1 MWSSNP
7 TPSYFKWIFLSCLL
21 AVSALKAQKLNFV
34 KVHESNDILTADNYD
49 RYFTQGLKVEVMS
62 NTLSRVYK
70 HTFLDHVLIKPKSDT
85 SFYNHA
91 SLSFIQEFYTPSD
104 KTADTIIH
112 GDRPFAGVMY
122 LSFRNISVDAEE
134 HYRITTELNIG
145 VLGSWAMGREMQN
158 GVHTL
163 FSKHNADTNILGW
176 NYQLHND
183 LYLNYLL
190 KYERIMINTKLL
202 QTSYIYQFNLGTIYD
217 DFGFGARVQC
227 GIFSSYFDKNLG
239 YVTRT
244 DKGHF
249 KLFKHVQ
256 SYLFFNPVV
265 KLVLWNSLL
274 QGGVIQNYRGNQ
286 PYTMS
291 ENDISRLVVDGSYG
305 ITFVVDR
312 FTLQFIQYFKS
323 REFDKGYN
331 HRYGN
336 ITLAYSW

>member
-1 MWSSNP
+1 MKI
-7 TPSYFKWIFLSCLL
+7 TFLFKWIIISCLL
-21 AVSALKAQKLNFV
+21 SVFNLHAQQLNFV
-34 KVHESNDILTADNYD
+34 KVHESNDIFSSVNND

-70 HTFLDHVLIKPKSDT
+70 KTFLDHLLIKPQTDT
-85 SFYNHA
+85 SFCNHA

-104 KTADTIIH
+104 KTADTILAN
-112 GDRPFAGVMY
+112 DRPFAGVMY
-122 LSFRNISVDAEE
+122 LSFKNISVNSEE
-134 HYRITTELNIG
+134 NYRITSDLDIG
-145 VLGSWAMGREMQN
+145 VLGPWALGREMQN

-163 FSKHNADTNILGW
+163 FSKHNTDTNILGW
-176 NYQLHND
+176 NYQLRND

-190 KYERIMINTKLL
+190 KYEKIMINTKIL
-202 QTSYIYQFNLGTIYD
+202 QASYIYQFDLGTIYD
-217 DFGFGARVQC
+217 DFGFGALVQF
-227 GIFSSYFDKNLG
+227 GVFNSYFDKNLG
-239 YVTRT
+239 YVTRQ
-244 DKGHF
+244 DRGSF
-249 KLFKHVQ
+249 KLFKQVQ
-256 SYLFFNPVV
+256 GYFFFNPIV

-274 QGGVIQNYRGNQ
+274 QGGPIQNFRGDQ

-305 ITFVVDR
+305 ITFVLHR

-323 REFDKGYN
+323 KEFDKGYN